1 VTSWAPRTSARQARR
16 ERYGVDI
23 ERPAEV
29 PWSVLGPE
37 WVDVYARS
45 DKGEFT
51 GEHAELTGQSGSGKS
66 YTLATMMQDYTRR
79 YQTGSLIVVTKNQD
93 DSLPRLG
100 WPVVESIDQLRDYR
114 WALFWPRTKLQG
126 AEREKYHEQR
136 LYELLTGLWHEDAN
150 ILLAFDEVGYIESL
164 SHRMRKQIRMMWR
177 EARSHKIAMA
187 AMKQRPI
194 GVSRDQHSETRWK
207 IVFPPA
213 DEGDMQRFAE
223 LLGPAPAWSPIL
235 RSLDQTAH
243 QFVIRNTFTGES
255 YISWIDRDLRAL
267 PHQAPG
273 AQRKSTTERLY
284 GE

>member
-1 VTSWAPRTSARQARR
+1 MTSWAPRPSVRQARR
-16 ERYGVDI
+16 DRYGVDI

-37 WVDVYARS
+37 WVDVYAR
-45 DKGEFT
+45 DDRGGFT

-100 WPVVESIDQLRDYR
+100 WPVVESIDQLQDFR

-126 AEREKYHEQR
+126 ADREKYHEQR

-164 SHRMRKQIRMMWR
+164 SNRMRKQIRMMWR
-177 EARSHKIAMA
+177 EARSHKIAMT

-255 YISWIDRDLRAL
+255 YISWIDRDLQAL
-267 PHQAPG
+267 PHQAPA

-284 GE
+284 GQ